1 MCKKSFT
8 EKINLYLLIL
18 PFLITSFLELN
29 FFVYKFVNT
38 LTVASDFHVSL

>member
-8 EKINLYLLIL
+8 EKIHLYQLIL
-18 PFLITSFLELN
+18 TFLITNFLQLN
-29 FFVYKFVNT
+29 FLVYKFVNT